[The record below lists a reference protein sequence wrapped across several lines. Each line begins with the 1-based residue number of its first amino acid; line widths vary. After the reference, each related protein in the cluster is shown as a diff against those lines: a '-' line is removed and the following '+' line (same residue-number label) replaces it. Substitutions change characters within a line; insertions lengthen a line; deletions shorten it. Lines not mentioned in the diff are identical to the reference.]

1 MPKSPGDLS
10 KPAGKSRE
18 RRWCLCSLAQ
28 NFEQNKNILLRAAP
42 SRCLRIREGEDFAAL
57 AHLRLRRGGWEGGS
71 SAMRP
76 TLETG
81 AAKMRQKQAQ
91 VLFHLEPSEETE
103 HQAVIRLEHD
113 VMQNQ

>member
-1 MPKSPGDLS
+1 
-10 KPAGKSRE
+10 
-18 RRWCLCSLAQ
+18 
-28 NFEQNKNILLRAAP
+28 
-42 SRCLRIREGEDFAAL
+42 
-57 AHLRLRRGGWEGGS
+57 
-71 SAMRP
+71 MRP

-103 HQAVIRLEHD
+103 HQAVIRLELD